1 MNEKLD
7 TLVEPIF
14 MKYSLSL
21 ALLPALLISSC
32 DTVDEPPPTRTQQR
46 STRYPAE
53 TQQQYPPNQ
62 QPFNPN
68 GSEHQENADASSSP
82 APATT
87 PAKTSKG
94 DYPYGIPVPG
104 KPGLVTSPYVPGKVV
119 DVSGMPP
126 GTEVK
131 DPYTDYKKIF
141 LVP

>member
-1 MNEKLD
+1 
-7 TLVEPIF
+7 
-14 MKYSLSL
+14 MKHPLSS
-21 ALLPALLISSC
+21 ALLAALLVSSC
-32 DTVDEPPPTRTQQR
+32 DTVDEPPSRVRQR
-46 STRYPAE
+46 VARYPAE
-53 TQQQYPPNQ
+53 PQPPGPPQQ

-68 GSEHQENADASSSP
+68 GPVQPEATTEALASP
-82 APATT
+82 APAAS
-87 PAKTSKG
+87 PIKASKG

-104 KPGLVTSPYVPGKVV
+104 KAGLVTSPYVPGKVV

>member
-1 MNEKLD
+1 
-7 TLVEPIF
+7 
-14 MKYSLSL
+14 MKHPLL
-21 ALLPALLISSC
+21 FALLAALLVSSC
-32 DTVDEPPPTRTQQR
+32 DTYDEPPPRVHHPAA
-46 STRYPAE
+46 RYPAE
-53 TQQQYPPNQ
+53 PVPPGPPQQ

-68 GSEHQENADASSSP
+68 GAERPEVGAEAAAATP
-82 APATT
+82 APAAS
-87 PAKTSKG
+87 PIKPSKG